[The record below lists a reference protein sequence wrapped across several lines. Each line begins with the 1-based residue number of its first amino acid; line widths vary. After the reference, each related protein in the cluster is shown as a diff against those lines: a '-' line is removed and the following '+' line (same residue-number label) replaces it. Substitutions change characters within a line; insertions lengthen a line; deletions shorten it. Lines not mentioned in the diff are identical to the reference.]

1 MNYDRNR
8 SNIAAMRATYE
19 SRVGPIL
26 GFGVHAGGCPACGFD
41 QQQIVYCEGSHKLS
55 EQPPDACPIGGEH
68 LHVLCGRCKWE
79 HLTKLRNDPTNQVLE
94 NGSGSLMDSFARAA
108 LAAVLGL
115 MDTPYV
121 VSKADVER
129 HQQASTQVL
138 ATLDGEMLTL
148 SLAPKAVPIA

>member
-26 GFGVHAGGCPACGFD
+26 DFGVHAGGCPACGFD
-41 QQQIVYCEGSHKLS
+41 QQGIVYCEGSHKLA

-79 HLTKLRNDPTNQVLE
+79 HLTKLRSDPTNPVLE
-94 NGSGSLMDSFARAA
+94 KGSGSLMDSFARAA
-108 LAAVLGL
+108 LAAVLEC
-115 MDTPYV
+115 V
-121 VSKADVER
+121 VPCVVDKATVEK
-129 HQQASTQVL
+129 HQQEATQVL
-138 ATLDGEMLTL
+138 ATLDGETLRL
-148 SLAPKAVPIA
+148 SLSAKPVPTA